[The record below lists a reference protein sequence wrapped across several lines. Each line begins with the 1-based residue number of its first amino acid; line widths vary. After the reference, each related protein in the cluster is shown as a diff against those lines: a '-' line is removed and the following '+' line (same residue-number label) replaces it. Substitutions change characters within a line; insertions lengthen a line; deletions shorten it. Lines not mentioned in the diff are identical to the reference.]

1 MNRNRNIYKQVSVL
15 LQVARGPLCALW
27 ECPHVSSDGG
37 DLDHVLPLPS
47 PHVLVHHQ
55 ALVPREEHVVP
66 PQLVPCQA
74 DVGTAL
80 LPVIN
85 QGCRSPHRLCHAWS

>member
-1 MNRNRNIYKQVSVL
+1 MYISLCCSYEL
-15 LQVARGPLCALW
+15 LSGPLCTVGVPSCLL
-27 ECPHVSSDGG
+27 SGG